1 MKKKRTKLADKKE
14 LKQPSKLKAAEKER
28 MKRQTSCSPTVEQIA
43 VNDDQEDE
51 QEQLSPESKTA
62 SQTYPK
68 LTSLKQM
75 KQKLGSTPDNHLGT
89 GKLLV
94 DQQNVNI
101 GHPLMLTR
109 SSKTDKRNS
118 QELYSQTDV
127 TDMPQVTKE
136 HPSPTKKKKKAISK
150 SPTLGAII
158 NEEVYMDEPLSETP
172 SQKLSLIAK
181 QQETKTVELSELEQI
196 RDAPTAL
203 NKVGEKKDS
212 LKLTS
217 SETNTSEKMKEIQ
230 DSPSESVANSSE
242 CSLTFAGIISHNPLL
257 MESSFDVRYLFVI
270 GFHQF
275 SNFQIAFL
283 EREVYH
289 AEV

>member
-1 MKKKRTKLADKKE
+1 
-14 LKQPSKLKAAEKER
+14 
-28 MKRQTSCSPTVEQIA
+28 
-43 VNDDQEDE
+43 
-51 QEQLSPESKTA
+51 
-62 SQTYPK
+62 
-68 LTSLKQM
+68 
-75 KQKLGSTPDNHLGT
+75 
-89 GKLLV
+89 
-94 DQQNVNI
+94 
-101 GHPLMLTR
+101 
-109 SSKTDKRNS
+109 
-118 QELYSQTDV
+118 
-127 TDMPQVTKE
+127 
-136 HPSPTKKKKKAISK
+136 
-150 SPTLGAII
+150 
-158 NEEVYMDEPLSETP
+158 MDEPLSETP

-196 RDAPTAL
+196 RDASTAL